1 MFFRKIIYSKT
12 KPLMNSN
19 EYSIILWNGEK
30 NCSRSRGYYMLI

>member
-30 NCSRSRGYYMLI
+30 IAVGLGGTIC

>member
-19 EYSIILWNGEK
+19 EYSIILWNGEEK
-30 NCSRSRGYYMLI
+30 LQSV